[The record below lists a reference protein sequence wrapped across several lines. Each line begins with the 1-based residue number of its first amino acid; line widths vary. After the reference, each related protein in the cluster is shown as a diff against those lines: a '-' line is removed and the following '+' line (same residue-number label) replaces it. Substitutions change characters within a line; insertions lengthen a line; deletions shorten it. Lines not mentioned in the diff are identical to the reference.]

1 MTLPG
6 TRPDPPD
13 EQMPAALR
21 EERRFLAGPRSRTE
35 ELWRAVRIF
44 AEYLR
49 GLRALHFVGP
59 CVTVFGSAR
68 FDEGHEYYALARATG
83 AELARAGFAVM
94 TGGGPGIMEAANRG
108 AQEAGGH
115 SIGCNIELPMEQSPN
130 PYLDTFVEFHY
141 FFLRKVMLVKY
152 SYAFVALP
160 GGFGTM
166 DELFE
171 ALTLVQTQKI
181 MNFPVI
187 LMGVDFWHPI
197 IEQVADTFLRAG
209 TVDRI
214 DIDRIYMTDSPEQA
228 ASIVREAALRQFGL
242 RYGVRPR
249 RRRWLFE

>member
-1 MTLPG
+1 
-6 TRPDPPD
+6 
-13 EQMPAALR
+13 
-21 EERRFLAGPRSRTE
+21 
-35 ELWRAVRIF
+35 
-44 AEYLR
+44 
-49 GLRALHFVGP
+49 
-59 CVTVFGSAR
+59 
-68 FDEGHEYYALARATG
+68 
-83 AELARAGFAVM
+83 M

-115 SIGCNIELPMEQSPN
+115 SIGCNIELPMEQEPN

-197 IEQVADTFLRAG
+197 IEQIGETFLRAG
-209 TVDRI
+209 TVDRV
-214 DIDRIYMTDSPEQA
+214 DIDRHLHDRLARAGGEHRPRGGA
-228 ASIVREAALRQFGL
+228 APVRPALRRAAPPAPLAL
-242 RYGVRPR
+242 RVGARRSRGRSGRRPSGAPPPFVVSR
-249 RRRWLFE
+249 